1 MENKFGNSFC
11 VEAGNELYQRAPAD
25 YAWTQQQFSAE
36 GCKKEGEDNNI
47 DEDADEDDEC
57 W

>member
-11 VEAGNELYQRAPAD
+11 VEAGNELFQRAPAD
-25 YAWTQQQFSAE
+25 YAWTQQKSQAE
-36 GCKKEGEDNNI
+36 ESKNEGEDKNI

-57 W
+57 

>member
-11 VEAGNELYQRAPAD
+11 VEAGNELYPRAPAD

-36 GCKKEGEDNNI
+36 EGKKEGEDHNI
-47 DEDADEDDEC
+47 DEDADDDDEC
-57 W
+57 